1 MLGIPCTGTDD
12 KKWLRWRE
20 RARPAALHRRGDLQT
35 DELEKLW
42 VSWVG
47 RMKDVCMMKLHETST
62 SCSLKQVDICRA
74 CSVLEI
80 EFAHKNVR
88 DRVLRWCVEAE
99 IPPTWCAASGACR
112 SWERR
117 GQQRVQ
123 AALESLYHWEIGD
136 LCVWMKPEKDVG
148 IWQHFRKC
156 RTIQEENTSQ
166 YYCILWIVEAM
177 NQYNEQISIWAFTLL
192 RILYLCFENTC
203 SRMP

>member
-1 MLGIPCTGTDD
+1 MLGTPCTGTDGRNGWGEG
-12 KKWLRWRE
+12 KGLVPPRFI
-20 RARPAALHRRGDLQT
+20 AGVT
-35 DELEKLW
+35 YKLMGW
-42 VSWVG
+42 ETLSLMVG

-62 SCSLKQVDICRA
+62 SCSSKQVDICRA

-112 SWERR
+112 SRERR

-123 AALESLYHWEIGD
+123 AALESLYHWEVGD
-136 LCVWMKPEKDVG
+136 LCVWMKPEKDG

-156 RTIQEENTSQ
+156 RIIQEENTSQ
-166 YYCILWIVEAM
+166 YYRILWIIEAM
-177 NQYNEQISIWAFTLL
+177 NQWNEQISIWAFTLL